1 MSFFCLFVFFLY
13 GSKGFI
19 KGDLWN
25 LDCAPGAFV
34 FSSRSLR
41 HLMKELS
48 PPGDSFFFKSFMTE
62 SYINLYGN
70 VSRDI
75 VKVKLVYKM
84 LKVFHVEFFASKFA
98 NDGSSP

>member
-1 MSFFCLFVFFLY
+1 MVY

-34 FSSRSLR
+34 FSPRSLR

-48 PPGDSFFFKSFMTE
+48 PPGHSFFFKSFITE

-75 VKVKLVYKM
+75 VKVKLVNEM
-84 LKVFHVEFFASKFA
+84 RKVFHVDFSIAE
-98 NDGSSP
+98 